1 MLTRNLLLVLTSVV
15 FLSSCSTTSDDIVEK
30 ADSLFKNITGQPDVV
45 EVEDR
50 TTTDEGDTNS
60 STVESSTEENIV
72 VADSSSYTSQNS
84 GEQSNSS
91 TESTSISSS
100 SDSSSSSSE
109 SSSSSSS
116 ESSSSSS
123 SESSSSS
130 SSGSTSTVNKVTII
144 EKSPLDK
151 LKDTDISFTLYFT
164 YDGFDIDEDSTKEI
178 IKHANYM
185 RDNPRARLRL
195 EGHADERGTREYNLA
210 LGENRALS
218 VQEVLGL
225 YDLASRIDVV
235 SYGEEKPISNIHDES
250 GWKQNRRV
258 EFIYE

>member
-100 SDSSSSSSE
+100 SDSSSSSSG
-109 SSSSSSS
+109 
-116 ESSSSSS
+116 
-123 SESSSSS
+123 SSSSS

-151 LKDTDISFTLYFT
+151 LKDTGISFTLYFT